1 MFKLYFSSIDENKC
15 LSFCKED
22 GANLVN
28 HTASQLIRIYP
39 AGKRVDSSNYNP
51 IVPWANGCQIG
62 KSKISIEVF
71 QPPYWGSI
79 GLD

>member
-1 MFKLYFSSIDENKC
+1 MIKLYFSSIDENKC

-62 KSKISIEVF
+62 KSKIRVGVF
-71 QPPYWGSI
+71 QTPCWGWVGI
-79 GLD
+79 N

>member
-1 MFKLYFSSIDENKC
+1 MSI
-15 LSFCKED
+15 CKED

-51 IVPWANGCQIG
+51 IIPWANGCQIG
-62 KSKISIEVF
+62 KFITDSDPTRIEGIRNANFVSELRSKSSV
-71 QPPYWGSI
+71 
-79 GLD
+79 